1 MMAASTRPL
10 GLSRGQRRFSSKE
23 LFGLAC
29 TSAQRPLAVCP
40 WLIPGWKVVAIRFTL
55 ISLAGFVP
63 SSAEQ
68 SRSGLSLLPQKRKH
82 CTLRTGS
89 VPAPHYI
96 YLESILKELFH
107 PPQNF
112 YRSSTSVR
120 IADEVLQATRIEMP
134 THAIRLSGWSKPMV
148 QRGRAKSSEKP
159 VAHPLAPH
167 VAAPRRLS

>member
-29 TSAQRPLAVCP
+29 TSAQRPLGVCP
-40 WLIPGWKVVAIRFTL
+40 WLTPGWKVVAIGFAL

-82 CTLRTGS
+82 STLRTVS

-96 YLESILKELFH
+96 SGVDSQRTL
-107 PPQNF
+107 PPAPEF
-112 YRSSTSVR
+112 LPYSSTSVR
-120 IADEVLQATRIEMP
+120 IAHEVLKATRIECLRTQSDYP
-134 THAIRLSGWSKPMV
+134 GGPNQWCNQEGPKVLRSLAKQIRSR
-148 QRGRAKSSEKP
+148 Q
-159 VAHPLAPH
+159 
-167 VAAPRRLS
+167 